1 MPIVPAIC
9 TQCGAQLDVDDSKE
23 AAVCPYCN
31 TAFIVEKAINNYY
44 NTYVTNI
51 GSIHA
56 NNVYFSGDQ
65 KLEEHLRSGV
75 AFLRLTNYKSA
86 KEVFQKVTEDYP
98 YDYRGWYGLI
108 RTITKEFTEQCISRG
123 DMQEIQDL
131 LKKIEVVASEEQK
144 NKVFNRVNQYC
155 NPILQDWKILDEERR
170 KKQKK
175 LDDQYR
181 KDVQRLEQERDEL
194 QEKMKAIKSPQD
206 IVGKILIVF
215 SIGMI
220 IMATA
225 QEGIVGLMYMI
236 FGTAVFSAIVL
247 GIVSIT
253 IQIPF
258 NAKRDKV
265 ARKIQ
270 KVNDSLDEKKKE
282 YKEAI
287 KNLNVS

>member
-31 TAFIVEKAINNYY
+31 TAFIVEKAINNYH

-155 NPILQDWKILDEERR
+155 DPILQDWKMLDEERR
-170 KKQKK
+170 K
-175 LDDQYR
+175 
-181 KDVQRLEQERDEL
+181 
-194 QEKMKAIKSPQD
+194 
-206 IVGKILIVF
+206 
-215 SIGMI
+215 
-220 IMATA
+220 
-225 QEGIVGLMYMI
+225 
-236 FGTAVFSAIVL
+236 
-247 GIVSIT
+247 
-253 IQIPF
+253 
-258 NAKRDKV
+258 NKR
-265 ARKIQ
+265 
-270 KVNDSLDEKKKE
+270 S
-282 YKEAI
+282 
-287 KNLNVS
+287 

>member
-9 TQCGAQLDVDDSKE
+9 TQCGAQLNVEDSKE
-23 AAVCPYCN
+23 AAVCPNCN
-31 TAFIVEKAINNYY
+31 TAFIVEKAINNYH

-75 AFLRLTNYKSA
+75 AFLRLANYKSA
-86 KEVFQKVTEDYP
+86 KEVFQRVTEDYP

-131 LKKIEVVASEEQK
+131 LRKIEVVASKEQK
-144 NKVFNRVNQYC
+144 NKVFDRVNQYC
-155 NPILQDWKILDEERR
+155 EPILQDWKVLDKERQN
-170 KKQKK
+170 KQKK

-194 QEKMKAIKSPQD
+194 QEKMEAIKSPKD
-206 IVGKILIVF
+206 IVKKILIIF

-225 QEGIVGLMYMI
+225 QEGIMGFIAMI

-247 GIVSIT
+247 AIVSVT

-258 NAKRDKV
+258 NIKTDKV
-265 ARKIQ
+265 AGKIR
-270 KVNDSLDEKKKE
+270 KVNDSLDEKERE
-282 YKEAI
+282 YKKAL
-287 KNLNVS
+287 KKLNVS

>member
-9 TQCGAQLDVDDSKE
+9 TQCGAQLNVEDSKE

-31 TAFIVEKAINNYY
+31 TAFIVEKAINNYH

-75 AFLRLTNYKSA
+75 AFLRLANYKSA
-86 KEVFQKVTEDYP
+86 KEVFQRVTEDYP

-131 LKKIEVVASEEQK
+131 LRKIEVVASEEQK
-144 NKVFNRVNQYC
+144 NKVFDRVNQYC
-155 NPILQDWKILDEERR
+155 EPILQDWKVLDKERQN
-170 KKQKK
+170 KQKK

-194 QEKMKAIKSPQD
+194 QEKMEAIKSPKD
-206 IVGKILIVF
+206 IVKKILIIF

-225 QEGIVGLMYMI
+225 QEGIMGFIAMI

-247 GIVSIT
+247 AIVSVT

-258 NAKRDKV
+258 NIKNDKV
-265 ARKIQ
+265 AGKIR
-270 KVNDSLDEKKKE
+270 KVNDSLDEKERE
-282 YKEAI
+282 YKKAL
-287 KNLNVS
+287 KKLNVS